1 MTGNQSKNKIMSIKF
16 PLIFLLSFSCLGS
29 GQEKYLEAIEKSPL
43 VSSFEDLIA
52 KNGAST
58 AVRITRGSG
67 WGGWVSELFLKD
79 DLKITKMQ
87 KEISGADGEYF
98 SESRMRVIEG
108 KDDLFPSLVK
118 VITESDGLF
127 SERFITFFTTF
138 DKDISVIDGDIISIE
153 VHRNSKL
160 KKIRCTSAI
169 TLKISSAEP
178 YEGEFPEE
186 ISKLKRLV
194 SLVEDWEAR

>member
-1 MTGNQSKNKIMSIKF
+1 MTGNPSKNNTMSIRLS
-16 PLIFLLSFSCLGS
+16 LIFILSFPFLGF
-29 GQEKYLEAIEKSPL
+29 GQGKYLEAIGNSPL

-67 WGGWVSELFLKD
+67 WGGWVSVLFLKD

-118 VITESDGLF
+118 VITEYDGLF
-127 SERFITFFTTF
+127 SEKFLTFLTTF
-138 DKDISVIDGDIISIE
+138 NKDISVIDGDIISIDIY
-153 VHRNSKL
+153 RNSEI

-178 YEGEFPEE
+178 YEGEFLEE
-186 ISKLKRLV
+186 ISKLKKT
-194 SLVEDWEAR
+194 SFTG